1 MNGEKGKFKMNLE
14 EARKILTEYKGS
26 LANRKLPKKIMDA
39 KWIVYN
45 EDIRKKYPSET
56 HPHLEPD
63 FFEGWK

>member
-1 MNGEKGKFKMNLE
+1 MNLE
-14 EARKILTEYKGS
+14 EARKILNEYKGS
-26 LANRKLPKKIMDA
+26 LTRNVPRKIMHA

-45 EDIRKKYPSET
+45 EDICKKYPIET